1 MITGRQSRTA
11 FGSGRKEA
19 PRCDILGL
27 GVSPGLLIAFE
38 IASGDV
44 GEAGIGYQLNRIRHA
59 LPQSGVLQPEAPLPP
74 NHQHSGHHHTSPA
87 DETKVSNLTE
97 LAGPSLPI
105 NFESLHVLITYSS
118 YGSL

>member
-19 PRCDILGL
+19 PRCDIVGL
-27 GVSPGLLIAFE
+27 GVSPGLLIAL

-105 NFESLHVLITYSS
+105 NFESLQVLITYSG